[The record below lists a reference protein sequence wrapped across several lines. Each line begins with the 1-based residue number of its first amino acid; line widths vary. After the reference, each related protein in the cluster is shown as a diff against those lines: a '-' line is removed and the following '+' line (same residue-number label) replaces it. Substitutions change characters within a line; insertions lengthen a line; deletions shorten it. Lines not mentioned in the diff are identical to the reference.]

1 MRIFTKKAF
10 GFVNPDLSK
19 EVNGAREVVR
29 TTPNTFQDVPDWV
42 ANDDMFKWGK
52 DDGDIEV
59 IQVDVAVAA
68 KEAKAPAAD
77 AGKAADNTDK
87 PAGWVAP
94 AADAGKGK

>member
-10 GFVNPDLSK
+10 GFVNPDPTK

-42 ANDDMFKWGK
+42 AEDDMCKWGK
-52 DDGDIEV
+52 QDGDIEV
-59 IQVDVAVAA
+59 IQTETVVAA
-68 KEAKAPAAD
+68 TETKDAKTAESKD
-77 AGKAADNTDK
+77 AK

-94 AADAGKGK
+94 AADAKKEGE